1 MKLDDLGWNNFF
13 NNQFKEL
20 NNQDYQIGRIANVQ
34 KGNYLIYSQ
43 QEELWGKTS
52 GGFLHRAATSSE
64 LPVVGDW
71 VAFSW
76 NVGDR
81 TAIIHKLLER
91 KNKIVRSAAGSR
103 RELSQSVS
111 AEQVIAA
118 NVDQAFIVSGLDRD
132 YNLRRIERYLTLV
145 YDSGATP
152 IIILNKADLCA
163 DPYEVQQE
171 VESIAFGVPVH
182 TISAQGQSDLAVFR
196 EYLTPGKTSVLLG
209 SSGVG
214 KSTIINNLLGTD
226 RQATREISHHVGKG
240 MHTTT
245 TRELLTLRDGG
256 IIIDNP
262 GMRELQLLADEEDL
276 EQTFPDIEEL
286 AVDCR
291 FSDCNHDNE
300 PGCAVKRA
308 VEDGDLD
315 EGRYES
321 FLKLHREVDHIAER
335 EIKGFKL
342 VEKDMQ
348 RKIKNYQR
356 HVLKKKK

>member
-1 MKLDDLGWNNFF
+1 MQLNDLGWNEFF
-13 NNQFKEL
+13 NNQFKGL
-20 NNQDYQIGRIANVQ
+20 SNKDYQIGRIANVQ
-34 KGNYLIYSQ
+34 KGNYLVYSQ

-52 GGFLHRAATSSE
+52 GGFLHRTAKPSD

-76 NVGDR
+76 NIGDH
-81 TAIIHKLLER
+81 TAVIHKLLER
-91 KNKIVRSAAGSR
+91 KNKMVRSAAGSR
-103 RELSQSVS
+103 RELSQAAA

-118 NVDQAFIVSGLDRD
+118 NVDQAFIVSALDRD

-152 IIILNKADLCA
+152 VIILNKADLCS
-163 DPYEVQQE
+163 DPFDIQQE
-171 VESIAFGVPVH
+171 VESIAFGVPVYV
-182 TISAQGQSDLAVFR
+182 ISAQDQSELAVFR
-196 EYLTPGKTSVLLG
+196 DYLTPGKTSVLLG

-214 KSTIINNLLGTD
+214 KSTIINKLLGSD
-226 RQATREISHHVGKG
+226 RQVTHEISQHVGKG

-245 TRELLTLRDGG
+245 TRELLILPAGG

-276 EQTFPDIEEL
+276 EQTFPEIEEL
-286 AVDCR
+286 AGNCR

-300 PGCAVKRA
+300 PGCAVKKA
-308 VEDGDLD
+308 VENGDLD
-315 EGRYES
+315 EGRYGS
-321 FLKLHREVDHIAER
+321 FLKLHREVDFIAER
-335 EIKGFKL
+335 EIKGFKP

-356 HVLKKKK
+356 HVVQKRK

>member
-13 NNQFKEL
+13 SNQFREL
-20 NNQDYQIGRIANVQ
+20 NNKDYQIGRIANVQ

-52 GGFLHRAATSSE
+52 GGFLHKAAKSSE

-76 NVGDR
+76 NAGDR

-103 RELSQSVS
+103 REIAPS
-111 AEQVIAA
+111 AAEEQVIAA

-145 YDSGATP
+145 YDSGAKP
-152 IIILNKADLCA
+152 IIVLNKADLCN
-163 DPYEVQQE
+163 DPFEVEQD

-182 TISAQGQSDLAVFR
+182 IISAQDHSELAVFHD
-196 EYLTPGKTSVLLG
+196 YLTKGKTSVLLG

-214 KSTIINNLLGTD
+214 KSTIINKLMGAE
-226 RQATREISHHVGKG
+226 RQATHEVSQHVGKG

-245 TRELLTLRDGG
+245 TRELLILPNGG

-262 GMRELQLLADEEDL
+262 GMRELQLLADEEGL

-286 AVDCR
+286 AINCR
-291 FSDCNHDNE
+291 FADCNHDNE
-300 PGCAVKRA
+300 PGCEVKRA

-321 FLKLHREVDHIAER
+321 FLKLHREIDLVADR
-335 EIKGFKL
+335 EIQGFKH
-342 VEKDMQ
+342 VDNNMQ
-348 RKIKNYQR
+348 RKIKNYQK
-356 HVLKKKK
+356 HFIKKRK